1 MRCPVCGYEDTKV
14 IETRLSEEGF
24 VVRRRRECPKCGTRF
39 TTYERYELGPSM
51 VIKRDGRRERFSRDK
66 ILRGVMIAC
75 EKRPVPYDE
84 VEKLVDRVIL
94 KLQGTG
100 KKEVETTLIGEL
112 VLRELKELDEVAYVR
127 FASVYREFDSIDHF
141 LETISELREGKDREE
156 ER

>member
-24 VVRRRRECPKCGTRF
+24 VVRRRRECPKCGARF

-94 KLQGTG
+94 KLQGMG

-112 VLRELKELDEVAYVR
+112 VLRELRNLDEVAYVR

-156 ER
+156 EH

>member
-24 VVRRRRECPKCGTRF
+24 VVRRRRECPKCGARF

-94 KLQGTG
+94 KLQGMG

-112 VLRELKELDEVAYVR
+112 VLKELRNLDEVAYVR

-141 LETISELREGKDREE
+141 LETISELKEGKGREE